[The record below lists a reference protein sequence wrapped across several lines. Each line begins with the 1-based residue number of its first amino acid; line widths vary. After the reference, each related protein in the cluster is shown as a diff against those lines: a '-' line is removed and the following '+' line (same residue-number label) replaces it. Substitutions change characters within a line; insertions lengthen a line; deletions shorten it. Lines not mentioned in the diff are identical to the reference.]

1 MSGLIYESGAAN
13 RKFAPMHTLRKL
25 LPHLP
30 AALLLTGALVRF
42 GVWMQDRS
50 LFIDEASL
58 ALNFCEKSFAGLWGP
73 LGHQQYAPPLFLM
86 LVKSAASFFG
96 NTEQALRLVPLWSGL
111 LALGL
116 FGALARRYAMNL
128 WVLLG
133 TVWIFAFSDLH
144 IRYATEVKQYGTDAA
159 VALALL
165 WMAQRRVG
173 AGLWAVAGAVSVWL
187 SMPAVFVLFGVGLE
201 GLWAVFNRS
210 NPYDGLKPNPYDGL
224 KPSYGYRPAF
234 NRGDGFEP
242 SPRYALMIVGAWLL
256 SFGVYFLFFLKPAMG
271 GQALLD
277 YHSAY
282 FFPVWPLSPDV
293 FARQLDLLR
302 TIPYYTAGHTALALA
317 FGAAGLLTAL
327 VVRLRDA
334 RFRLL
339 VWPLL
344 ACLAAS
350 AAGAYS
356 LLPRMLVWLFPL
368 MLLAQACG
376 WDWLWAKTG
385 RYGRIALAFLML
397 ATAGLHDG
405 LRFLYEPLV
414 VEEVK
419 PVLAQVAARR
429 RSDDLVWIDHQSK
442 ALVQWHTGCRDP
454 RFDLGEHI
462 YRAGFDDMPRKEAF
476 AGAARVWVVYTHLSN
491 DAAQARAFTAVL
503 NGVPAGYR
511 AGARVET
518 KGAFAVEMVRE

>member
-1 MSGLIYESGAAN
+1 
-13 RKFAPMHTLRKL
+13 MHTLRKL

-30 AALLLTGALVRF
+30 AVLLLTGALVRF

-58 ALNFCEKSFAGLWGP
+58 ALNFCEKTFAGLWGP
-73 LGHQQYAPPLFLM
+73 LDYQQYAPPLFLM

-96 NTEQALRLVPLWSGL
+96 NTEQALRVVPLWSGL

-133 TVWIFAFSDLH
+133 TVWIYAFSDLH

-159 VALALL
+159 VVLALV

-210 NPYDGLKPNPYDGL
+210 DGSRAYRTNLRPLRGSYNLRLDILPTLGL
-224 KPSYGYRPAF
+224 SEATSGIKSPDRYRYL
-234 NRGDGFEP
+234 RW
-242 SPRYALMIVGAWLL
+242 ALVVGAWLL
-256 SFGVYFLFFLKPAMG
+256 SFGVYFFFFLKPAMG

-277 YHSAY
+277 YHRAY
-282 FFPVWPLSPDV
+282 FFPVWPLSPEV

-317 FGAAGLLTAL
+317 FGAVGLLTAL

-339 VWPLL
+339 VWPLV
-344 ACLAAS
+344 ACFAAS

-385 RYGRIALAFLML
+385 RYGRIALAFLMV

-405 LRFLYEPLV
+405 LRFLYAPLV

-419 PVLAQVAARR
+419 PVLAQVAAQRQAG
-429 RSDDLVWIDHQSK
+429 DLVWIDHQAK

-454 RFDLGEHI
+454 QFDLGEHI
-462 YRAGFDDMPRKEAF
+462 YRAGFDEMPRKEDF
-476 AGAARVWVVYTHLSN
+476 AGAARVWVLNAHLSN
-491 DAAQARAFTAVL
+491 DAAQARALAAVL
-503 NGVPAGYR
+503 DGVPAGYR